1 MAERS
6 GTKHKHT
13 RCPPSEDGMADLDKL
28 AIEAEADRL
37 SGVFLRVEMLAQ
49 AQRTD
54 LATAGRDAVAKGLVS
69 AADWVL
75 VEEALAGR

>member
-1 MAERS
+1 
-6 GTKHKHT
+6 
-13 RCPPSEDGMADLDKL
+13 MADLDKL

-37 SGVFLRVEMLAQ
+37 SGVFLRVKMLAQ

-54 LATAGRDAVAKGLVS
+54 LATAGRDAAAKGLVS
-69 AADWVL
+69 AADWAL